1 MGQPAPK
8 HVDVVEDAR
17 RAAVLLHPTRL
28 RLLEK
33 LERPSSAVE
42 LAQALGLGRQ
52 KTNYH
57 LGELR
62 EQGLVEVCE
71 ERTRGRRI
79 ERRYR
84 RSGESYTLSNAALGA
99 LGSRASAV
107 TDRFS
112 AAYQVARAAEILQ
125 EVSGMSSEAEAK
137 AQTLPTF
144 AADVDVRF
152 ANAGAR
158 AAFTE
163 ELTEAVA
170 ALVEKYHDAKAS
182 GGRWTRFYL
191 GAYPRPK
198 EGR

>member
-1 MGQPAPK
+1 MAQA
-8 HVDVVEDAR
+8 VEVVEDPR

-33 LERPSSAVE
+33 LDRPSSAVE
-42 LAQALGLGRQ
+42 LAEAVGLPRQ

-62 EQGLVEVCE
+62 AQGLIEVCE

-84 RSGESYTLSNAALGA
+84 RSGESYTLSNAALGT

-107 TDRFS
+107 QDRFS

-125 EVSGMSSEAEAK
+125 EVSQMSRAAEAK
-137 AQTLPTF
+137 GQALPTF
-144 AADVDVRF
+144 AGDVDVRF

-158 AAFTE
+158 AAFAE

-191 GAYPRPK
+191 GAYPRP
-198 EGR
+198 RA